1 MTLNYKAMGE
11 MIMTSREQAM
21 YGMSTEQIKE
31 QYMESFTA
39 TQCGLEMVVMG
50 IMSDCQEMLAI
61 ENPISGRAAAM
72 DYVRKQ
78 MNVAKFILCE
88 MMDQKETA

>member
-21 YGMSTEQIKE
+21 YGMSTDAIRT

-39 TQCGLEMVVMG
+39 KHSGLKMV
-50 IMSDCQEMLAI
+50 DKWE
-61 ENPISGRAAAM
+61 AAEVLQA
-72 DYVRKQ
+72 
-78 MNVAKFILCE
+78 CS
-88 MMDQKETA
+88 